1 MNIKQSLQD
10 SLQNAVKTVYG
21 KNLTEAVV
29 IGTPPT
35 IEMGDFAIECFSFAK
50 QLKKAPVVVAKELA
64 KELDKSNVAVFE
76 AVGPYVNVKL
86 EGDNL
91 FSDICKKGVEPFPK
105 NGQTIMLEYL
115 SPNTNKPLHLGHMRN
130 GVTGM
135 AVSSILD
142 FAGFN
147 VIKANLINDRG
158 IHICKSMLA
167 WKKFANGAT
176 PESEGKKGDHFVG
189 DYYVLFSQKVKQD
202 PTLMDEAQELL
213 KQWEEGEPKAVKLWE
228 MMDAWVHSGFAE
240 TYKTLGFEFDVEYY
254 ESKIYKTGKDIV
266 NKGLKKGIFQK
277 ESTGSV
283 SFMLSE
289 EKFGVN
295 KDGSPKKVTLL
306 RDNGTSVYATQD
318 IAVAAQKALD
328 YDLDASVYVVAEE
341 QEYYFKTLFEILKAL
356 GYSWAHKCYHLSY
369 GMVGLPDGKMK
380 SREGTVVDAD
390 DLAQEVTNLA
400 AAEIKEKH
408 GKGLTDQEVME
419 RATKIGLGAIKF
431 YLLKTTPKNK
441 LTFDPK
447 KSISFEGVTGP
458 YIQYAYARAMNI
470 VEKAKKEGIS
480 IEEKDFGLL
489 GSNLEEHLLAQK
501 ITLFPEKIKKA
512 AATYNPSILTDAVYE
527 LAKAFHQFYNKQQVV
542 IENKELASQRLAL
555 VVACAETIKTGLNLI
570 GIETLKKM

>member
-10 SLQNAVKTVYG
+10 SLQNAVKTVYNE
-21 KNLTEAVV
+21 NLTGAVV

-50 QLKKAPVVVAKELA
+50 QLKKAPVVVAKELVD
-64 KELDKSNVAVFE
+64 ELNKSDTAVFE

-91 FSDICKKGVEPFPK
+91 FSNICKKGIEPFPK
-105 NGQTIMLEYL
+105 NGQTVMLEYL

-189 DYYVLFSQKVKQD
+189 DYYVLFSQKVKED

-213 KQWEEGEPKAVKLWE
+213 KQWEEGEPEAIKLWE

-254 ESKIYKTGKDIV
+254 ESEIYKTGKDIV
-266 NKGLKKGIFQK
+266 NKGLEKGVFQK

-289 EKFGVN
+289 EEFGVN
-295 KDGSPKKVTLL
+295 EDGSSKKVTLL

-318 IAVAAQKALD
+318 IAVAAQKASD

-341 QEYYFKTLFEILKAL
+341 QEYYFKTLFSVLKAL
-356 GYSWAHKCYHLSY
+356 GYPWAHKCYHLSY

-390 DLAQEVTNLA
+390 DLAQKVTNLA
-400 AAEIKEKH
+400 AAEIKKKH
-408 GKGLTDQEVME
+408 GEGLTDQEVME

-480 IEEKDFGLL
+480 IEEKDFSLL

-501 ITLFPEKIKKA
+501 ITLFPEKIEKA

-555 VVACAETIKTGLNLI
+555 VVACAETIKTGLNLM
-570 GIETLKKM
+570 GIETLKNM